1 MKPTLLILAA
11 GMGSRY
17 GGLKQVEAVGPGG
30 EAIIEY
36 SIYDA
41 IRAGFGK
48 VVFVIRKD
56 IEAPFREKFGHK
68 IERHIET
75 AYAFQEVD
83 MPIEGMPSG
92 LPPREKPWGT
102 GHAVLAARE
111 LVREPFAVINADD
124 YYGISGFESMAR
136 FLAADC
142 TPTRFSMIGY
152 QLDKTL
158 SEAGHVNRGICEVD
172 ENGLLIDVAERHKIQ
187 SEGGAIF
194 YEEDGQ
200 QHPLSPHA
208 LVSMNFWGFHPT
220 LFEALRRQ
228 FLAFVV
234 AEGKN
239 PRAEFYIPFSV
250 NLLVKSGAVR
260 LSVLPNDEK
269 WYGVTYQEDKAKV
282 QAAFRAL
289 VAAGKYPASLWDGL
303 GQ

>member
-17 GGLKQVEAVGPGG
+17 GGLKQVEGVGPNG

-56 IEAPFREKFGHK
+56 IESAFREKFGHK
-68 IERHIET
+68 FESQLET

-92 LPPREKPWGT
+92 LLPREKPWGT

-111 LVREPFAVINADD
+111 AINEPFAVINADD
-124 YYGISGFESMAR
+124 YYGISGFETMAR
-136 FLAADC
+136 FLSSDC
-142 TPTRFSMIGY
+142 SPEHYSMIGY

-172 ENGLLIDVAERHKIQ
+172 EAGLLIDVVERHKIQ
-187 SEGGAIF
+187 WQLGEIF
-194 YEEDGQ
+194 YEEGGTKHSLD
-200 QHPLSPHA
+200 PHA

-220 LFEALRRQ
+220 IFESLHRQ
-228 FLAFVV
+228 FLEFVE
-234 AEGKN
+234 ANRTN
-239 PRAEFYIPFSV
+239 PRAEYYIPSAV
-250 NLLVKSGAVR
+250 NLLIKSGAVR
-260 LSVLPNDEK
+260 LSVLPNAEK
-269 WYGVTYQEDKAKV
+269 WYGVTYQEDKAMV
-282 QAAFRAL
+282 QGAFREL
-289 VAAGKYPASLWDGL
+289 VAQGKYPERLW
-303 GQ
+303 